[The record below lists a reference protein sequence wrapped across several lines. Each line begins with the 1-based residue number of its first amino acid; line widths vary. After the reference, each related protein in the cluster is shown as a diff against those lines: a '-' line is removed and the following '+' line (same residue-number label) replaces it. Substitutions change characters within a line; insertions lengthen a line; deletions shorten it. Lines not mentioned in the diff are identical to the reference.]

1 MFMCLSARDQQ
12 RFASSA
18 TPRFAFES
26 PPETSPVLQCGDPQ
40 EIGVCRLGRDWSRRR
55 RSIGVVRGV
64 ANR

>member
-18 TPRFAFES
+18 TPRFASES

-40 EIGVCRLGRDWSRRR
+40 EIGVCRRGRDRSRRR